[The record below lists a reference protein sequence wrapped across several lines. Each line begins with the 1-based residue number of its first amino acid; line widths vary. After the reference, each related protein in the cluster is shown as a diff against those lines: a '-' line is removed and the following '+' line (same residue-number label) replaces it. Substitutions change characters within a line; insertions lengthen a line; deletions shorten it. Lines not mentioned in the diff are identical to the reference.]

1 MTFNPLP
8 PCGGGPGW
16 ESARQQ
22 GCSFTRET
30 QLVLWLIAA
39 STLIRL
45 GFAWALGLGVDE
57 SYTVAAGRSLR
68 LGYFDHPPA
77 SWWMQWGAAHLLGT
91 EAPLAVRLPFILTFA
106 LSTWLMYRLGTALAG
121 EGAGLWAAVAL
132 NLAPVFGVTSA
143 SWVLPD
149 GPLDCALLGAA
160 LCLLHAL
167 SARGTAGF
175 AWWVGAGVCAGVA
188 LFSKYTAVLTL
199 GGAVLYLLTSRTH
212 RRWLARPEPYVAGIC
227 AVLVFAPVVI
237 WNAMHDWVSFAFQ
250 GERAGGL
257 RFRPGQPFI
266 VLAGEALFILP
277 WIWLPVMAEFVAA
290 LRRGP
295 AVWRSWLPVCLGA
308 PPIVVFALIAAW
320 SSQRVLFHWA
330 APGYL
335 MLFPLLG
342 AFIAQRIGAR
352 WLRATLIGTAALVVA
367 AVAIVSIQI
376 RLDWLH
382 PVIGAIAKHDP
393 DLEGIDWTSLRT
405 QLASRRTAGIGHD
418 RRRPR
423 LARRREDRLRAW
435 TGYNCD
441 GARSGRTAIRP
452 GPSGARLCG
461 ANVLVLV
468 VNHPEQALRDL
479 APMFDAVESCRRR
492 RSTIAA
498 WFCNRSRCFW
508 ASGYAPQRSQTA

>member
-1 MTFNPLP
+1 M
-8 PCGGGPGW
+8 
-16 ESARQQ
+16 
-22 GCSFTRET
+22 
-30 QLVLWLIAA
+30 
-39 STLIRL
+39 
-45 GFAWALGLGVDE
+45 
-57 SYTVAAGRSLR
+57 
-68 LGYFDHPPA
+68 
-77 SWWMQWGAAHLLGT
+77 
-91 EAPLAVRLPFILTFA
+91 
-106 LSTWLMYRLGTALAG
+106 
-121 EGAGLWAAVAL
+121 
-132 NLAPVFGVTSA
+132 
-143 SWVLPD
+143 
-149 GPLDCALLGAA
+149 
-160 LCLLHAL
+160 
-167 SARGTAGF
+167 
-175 AWWVGAGVCAGVA
+175 A

-227 AVLVFAPVVI
+227 AMLVFAPVVI
-237 WNAMHDWVSFAFQ
+237 WNAMHGWVSFAFQ

-257 RFRPGQPFI
+257 RFHPGQPFI

-352 WLRATLIGTAALVVA
+352 WLRATLIGTAALVVG
-367 AVAIVSIQI
+367 AVAIVSTQI

-405 QLASRRTAGIGHD
+405 QLTSRGLLASDTIVGVPDWRDAGKIAYALGPD
-418 RRRPR
+418 ATVTVLDPD
-423 LARRREDRLRAW
+423 ARQFGLVHP
-435 TGYNCD
+435 
-441 GARSGRTAIRP
+441 ARDYVGR
-452 GPSGARLCG
+452 
-461 ANVLVLV
+461 NVLVLV
-468 VNHPEQALRDL
+468 VNHPERALRDL
-479 APMFDAVESCRRR
+479 APMFDAVETLPPASIDHRGVVLQLVSVFLGQRLRAASGVKPRRGCGCPDHRQGTPCRRV
-492 RSTIAA
+492 SPAA
-498 WFCNRSRCFW
+498 CRVRGPRPRP
-508 ASGYAPQRSQTA
+508 AHPAA